1 MLLELLQALKTA
13 FETLLDATIAQWLE
27 IIRNVINDIVPN
39 TPSIEGFSEFST
51 ACIYTF
57 VPYRAVFVALTILA
71 PIYLYNLVINIVFF
85 AKSFTPLGGD

>member
-27 IIRNVINDIVPN
+27 IIENVINDIVPT
-39 TPSIEGFSEFST
+39 TPTMEGFSDFLN